1 MNTILFC
8 TVLYV
13 LLCGVLI
20 GSAAFGIAIG
30 TLIHVRY
37 EIAGCIVAFP
47 VLTIVAVLALVEL
60 AEKWL

>member
-8 TVLYV
+8 TVLYI

-20 GSAAFGIAIG
+20 GSAAIGIAIG
-30 TLIHVRY
+30 TLIHIRY

-47 VLTIVAVLALVEL
+47 VLASAAVLAIVEL

>member
-1 MNTILFC
+1 MNTVLFC
-8 TVLYV
+8 AVLYV

-20 GSAAFGIAIG
+20 GSAAIGIAIG

-47 VLTIVAVLALVEL
+47 VLASAAVLAIVAL